1 MLIQLTKK
9 LDKLD
14 IITKFKFFL
23 MFPYMYIPVA
33 YIIHNEVYQ
42 TAHVLLCLFLGI
54 LLQQQ

>member
-1 MLIQLTKK
+1 
-9 LDKLD
+9 
-14 IITKFKFFL
+14 
-23 MFPYMYIPVA
+23 MFPYMYIAVA